1 MTFWHVTGARCSTR
15 ICSRSTF
22 TQKSHSLVLSLGR
35 RLRARLSCDE
45 ELLVC
50 HSPEHRVSFLSRHR
64 FHLAVEKYPKSP
76 ASSAL
81 VPNEAIAYSRHAAKR
96 GRPWPK
102 MTQCDTL
109 STSPLFSVSDLDT
122 RMLDNNNNN
131 NGKEEGGGPSGAA
144 ADGILCSSTLVQPV
158 EYTKSLP
165 VSLFLLNF
173 CVFWGVGRHLHDNRH
188 NTNML
193 PLPTLQKDVQPQFKR
208 LCNGL
213 FVCGSSLDV
222 NSHSLFWHRSTFIS
236 RAFKEEEKY
245 RNSLAWWRHVHVS
258 CG

>member
-1 MTFWHVTGARCSTR
+1 FKPKKENYTEKREYLIIKVLVRFYCCWFRDVLTRDRRTLFHSHLLSFHLYPEEPFSCSFSRPPPARTA
-15 ICSRSTF
+15 
-22 TQKSHSLVLSLGR
+22 HG
-35 RLRARLSCDE
+35 LSCDE
-45 ELLVC
+45 ELLLC

-109 STSPLFSVSDLDT
+109 STSPLFSFSDLDT
-122 RMLDNNNNN
+122 RMLDNNNDNN

-173 CVFWGVGRHLHDNRH
+173 CVFSGVGRHLHDNRH

-208 LCNGL
+208 LCN
-213 FVCGSSLDV
+213 
-222 NSHSLFWHRSTFIS
+222 
-236 RAFKEEEKY
+236 
-245 RNSLAWWRHVHVS
+245 
-258 CG
+258 